1 MELWRETYRRLT
13 WASVGANVTG
23 ALVLFLLLGFLI
35 PFAPDGA
42 DRQLGLNAA
51 LLAVY
56 APLTLA
62 LGSAW
67 GRRMSAP
74 VERWLSEDRA
84 PTSEERRLALGLPF
98 RFVLV
103 WGVFWMIA
111 AMLFTLLN
119 ASTSG
124 WSVIVVGG
132 SILLGGETTCAVG
145 YLLIERITRPVMTRA
160 LAGGPPPQTSC
171 GPGVRGR
178 LMMAWSLGTGV
189 PLLGIVMV
197 AIAGVADGDEDPTL
211 LAATVAFIAMIG
223 FAVGLF
229 AIAVAS
235 RSIADPIGAVRDGMA
250 RVEEGEL
257 DVSVPVDD
265 GSEVGLLEAGFNR
278 MAAGLRERERMR
290 DLFGR
295 HVGREVAQAALE
307 EDGEVQLGGEVRE
320 VAVVF
325 VDLVGSTA
333 LAGRLPPTEVVEL
346 LNDFFRIVV
355 ETVEEHGGWVNKFE
369 GDAALCVFGA
379 PSARPDPGCDGLRAA
394 RTLCERLE
402 HGLRGVDAGIGVS
415 AGPAVAGNVGT
426 EERFEYTVIGDP
438 PNEAARLSELAKR
451 RPERLLASAA
461 VVERAGRE
469 EAACWEIREE
479 VVLRGRDDPTGVAT
493 PVRTRTEAPPSE
505 ARRPPELTHAVA
517 ARAIGGP

>member
-1 MELWRETYRRLT
+1 MELWRDTIRRLT
-13 WASVGANVTG
+13 RASVGANVTG
-23 ALVLFLLLGFLI
+23 GLVLFLLLGFLI
-35 PFAPDGA
+35 PFAPEGA

-56 APLTLA
+56 APLTLW
-62 LGSAW
+62 LGSLW

-84 PTSEERRLALGLPF
+84 PTPDERRLALGLPF

-103 WGVFWMIA
+103 SGVFWVIA
-111 AMLFTLLN
+111 AVLFTLLN

-132 SILLGGETTCAVG
+132 AILLGGETTCAIG
-145 YLLIERITRPVMTRA
+145 YLLIERITRPVVTLA
-160 LAGGPPPQTSC
+160 LAGGAPPPKAC

-197 AIAGVADGDEDPTL
+197 AVAGIADGDEDPTL
-211 LAATVAFIAMIG
+211 LAATVGFIAAIG
-223 FAVGLF
+223 FAVGLL

-278 MAAGLRERERMR
+278 MAAGLRERERLR

-295 HVGREVAQAALE
+295 HVGRDVAQAALDGDG
-307 EDGEVQLGGEVRE
+307 DGEVQLGGEVRE

-333 LAGRLPPTEVVEL
+333 LAGRLSPTEVVEL

-379 PSARPDPGCDGLRAA
+379 PTTRPDPACDALHAA
-394 RTLCERLE
+394 RKMCERLE
-402 HGLRGVDAGIGVS
+402 HGLPGVDAGIGVS

-426 EERFEYTVIGDP
+426 EERYEYTVIGDP

-461 VVERAGRE
+461 MVERAGPD
-469 EAACWEIREE
+469 EAACWEVREE
-479 VVLRGRDDPTGVAT
+479 VLLRGRDEPTALAV
-493 PVRTRTEAPPSE
+493 PVRPLRGASE
-505 ARRPPELTHAVA
+505 RRLMSGSVLP
-517 ARAIGGP
+517 